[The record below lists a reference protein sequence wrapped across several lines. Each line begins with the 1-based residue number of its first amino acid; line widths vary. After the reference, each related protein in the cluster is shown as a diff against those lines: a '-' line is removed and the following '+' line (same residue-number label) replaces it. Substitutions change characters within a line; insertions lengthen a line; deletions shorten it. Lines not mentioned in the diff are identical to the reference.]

1 MFWNKFRGIFMLGLG
16 CLTSPCCT
24 PFVVP
29 LVLALRVGW
38 VYGALTLVSI
48 LRFVLAIR
56 WMQPPKRRQNENK
69 KIVLYTERSTI
80 ATPAEIPICCSGCS
94 GRFGDRVSHWRSRG
108 VRSQSN

>member
-1 MFWNKFRGIFMLGLG
+1 MFWNKVRGIFMLGLG

-29 LVLALRVGW
+29 LVLTLLGGTPIAAWLALRVGW

-56 WMQPPKRRQNENK
+56 WMQPTKRRQNENK
-69 KIVLYTERSTI
+69 KSSSTLNVLL
-80 ATPAEIPICCSGCS
+80 
-94 GRFGDRVSHWRSRG
+94 
-108 VRSQSN
+108 

>member
-29 LVLALRVGW
+29 LVLTLLGGTPFAVWLALRVGW

-56 WMQPPKRRQNENK
+56 WMQPTKRRQNENK
-69 KIVLYTERSTI
+69 KSSSTLNVLL
-80 ATPAEIPICCSGCS
+80 
-94 GRFGDRVSHWRSRG
+94 
-108 VRSQSN
+108 